1 MAYLHADNV
10 LHGDL
15 TAGNILLTSSPKD
28 SRQFTS
34 KVHTIF
40 CHKTR
45 DVCGSS
51 EEFAIWSGPFWDM
64 GGIRWCNVQF

>member
-15 TAGNILLTSSPKD
+15 TAGNILLTASSKD

-34 KVHTIF
+34 KVRLVHAEVV
-40 CHKTR
+40 R
-45 DVCGSS
+45 AWL
-51 EEFAIWSGPFWDM
+51 EEVLLIWGVGF
-64 GGIRWCNVQF
+64 VH